1 MKTVILIVQGQDVK
15 PYTGIAYK
23 ETNLAPYFSNLRRM
37 PVEEAEVSLAGSY
50 FFQ

>member
-1 MKTVILIVQGQDVK
+1 MIIVKGQDVK
-15 PYTGIAYK
+15 PHTGIAYK
-23 ETNLAPYFSNLRRM
+23 ETNLAPYFSDLRRM